1 MKLAT
6 IATRESGP
14 DSGGR
19 AAVLAGGDEWLD
31 IEAASHALAEVN
43 LLPATMRE
51 LLAGGAALRDEVRAA
66 LDELAGLSVDARED
80 LHRRGVLRRTD
91 ELRFLPPVPN
101 PSLILSVGLN
111 YHRHLAEMKGTP
123 VPQNPSA
130 FLKAPSSLA
139 GSGAAI
145 VIPRQC
151 PDMVD
156 YEAEFC
162 FVFGRTCHNVAVD
175 EAMDYVV
182 GYTIANDVSARDW
195 IGEVFAAEGVFAA
208 AQAWERNIMGKNLPT
223 FTPCGP
229 VIVTADEIA
238 DPHDLDLS
246 LTLNGETMQA
256 TKTDDLI
263 FTLPEIIAYFSQ
275 WYRFAPGDIV
285 TTGTPSGVGFGRD
298 PKAFLK
304 AGDTVEVTV
313 SGVGTLVNHVVA
325 PSD

>member
-6 IATRESGP
+6 IATNDGGSGTA
-14 DSGGR
+14 GR
-19 AAVLAGGDEWLD
+19 VAVAAGADEFLDLA
-31 IEAASHALAEVN
+31 AASHALAGVN
-43 LLPATMRE
+43 ILPATMKQ
-51 LLAGGAALRDEVRAA
+51 LLAGGAALHDEVRAA

-80 LHRRGVLRRTD
+80 LHRRGVLRRVG
-91 ELRFLPPVPN
+91 EVAFLPPVPD
-101 PSLILSVGLN
+101 PSMILSVGLN
-111 YHRHLAEMKGTP
+111 YRRHLAEMKGTP
-123 VPQNPSA
+123 VPVNPSA
-130 FLKAPSSLA
+130 FLKTPSSLT
-139 GSGAAI
+139 GSGSPI
-145 VIPRQC
+145 VIPPQC

-156 YEAEFC
+156 YEAELC
-162 FVFGRTCHNVAVD
+162 FVFGRTCHNVSAD
-175 EAMDYVV
+175 EAMDYVA

-195 IGEVFAAEGVFAA
+195 IAEVFAAEGAFPA

-263 FTLPEIIAYFSQ
+263 FGLPEIIAYFSR
-275 WYRFAPGDIV
+275 WYRFQPGDIV

-298 PKAFLK
+298 PKVFLK
-304 AGDTVEVTV
+304 PGDVVEVTV
-313 SGVGTLVNHVVA
+313 SGIGTLSNPVVA
-325 PSD
+325 GAA